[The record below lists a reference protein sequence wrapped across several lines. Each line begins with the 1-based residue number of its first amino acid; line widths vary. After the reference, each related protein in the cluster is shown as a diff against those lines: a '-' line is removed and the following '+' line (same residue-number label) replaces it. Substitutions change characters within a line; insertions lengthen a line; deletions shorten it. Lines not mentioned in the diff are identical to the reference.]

1 MTSKNTTQSSS
12 GSLVRKASVVAGAT
26 LISRILG
33 FARDLIIAFALGAG
47 PVADAFFVAFRLP
60 NLLRRLFAEGSLTMA
75 FVPVFTKIKNNEGKN
90 EAFALARSVQVWL
103 LIIVGAITILAIIFA
118 RPLTALIAPGFKAD
132 PEVFELTITLVRI
145 CFPYILF
152 ISSVALCMGILNSMN
167 HFFAPAAAPALLN
180 ITLIVFA
187 LGAYFG
193 GMNVAIYLSA
203 GVFVSGMLQWLFQYP
218 FLKKSG
224 FSWRGT
230 YSLKHPG
237 VFRIGWLMLP
247 TVLGAAVYQ
256 INILIGT
263 VLASFLAAGSI
274 SYLYYADRLVQFPL
288 GVFAV
293 AISTV
298 ALPSLSALAGMGDMS
313 GFKKTLNSS
322 INLTLFIALP
332 STAGLIGLS
341 YPLIE
346 VIFGRGEFG
355 ALAVDATSLAL
366 IGYAVG
372 LPAFS
377 CVRSLISAFY
387 ALEDTKTPVK
397 IAVVSLV
404 VNIGLGLMLM
414 QTFAHFG
421 LALAASI
428 SSWINVILLGLF
440 LEYKTGHWM
449 TYKLDLLKMT
459 GISCILL
466 LGIKF
471 LSVPSALAV
480 GLIPVWA
487 AIYMAMALTVR
498 LPQASM
504 ILRLIH
510 RQKSAKTNNPQ

>member
-1 MTSKNTTQSSS
+1 
-12 GSLVRKASVVAGAT
+12 
-26 LISRILG
+26 
-33 FARDLIIAFALGAG
+33 
-47 PVADAFFVAFRLP
+47 
-60 NLLRRLFAEGSLTMA
+60 
-75 FVPVFTKIKNNEGKN
+75 
-90 EAFALARSVQVWL
+90 
-103 LIIVGAITILAIIFA
+103 
-118 RPLTALIAPGFKAD
+118 
-132 PEVFELTITLVRI
+132 
-145 CFPYILF
+145 
-152 ISSVALCMGILNSMN
+152 
-167 HFFAPAAAPALLN
+167 
-180 ITLIVFA
+180 
-187 LGAYFG
+187 
-193 GMNVAIYLSA
+193 
-203 GVFVSGMLQWLFQYP
+203 
-218 FLKKSG
+218 
-224 FSWRGT
+224 
-230 YSLKHPG
+230 
-237 VFRIGWLMLP
+237 P

-298 ALPSLSALAGMGDMS
+298 ALPSLSALAGTGDMS